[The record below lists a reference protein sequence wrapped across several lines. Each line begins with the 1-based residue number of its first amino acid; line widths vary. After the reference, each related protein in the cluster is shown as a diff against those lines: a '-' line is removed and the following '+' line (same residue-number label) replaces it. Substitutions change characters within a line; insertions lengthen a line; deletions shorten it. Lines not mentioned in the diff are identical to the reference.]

1 MQFSNARPHF
11 RLEFRLIRCS
21 QKEMA
26 EKGGKGFSLPKGSL
40 KGKDDNSAKSKQG
53 RKVQI
58 DFEDVSDPLEP
69 NSPKTNGKVNTP
81 ISKGDSGKGGKA
93 SKAASGG
100 KNSVTKAPSP
110 EFKIEEELPKNVKC
124 LMDCEA
130 AEILQGIQDRMVVI
144 SADPSIKI
152 PISSF
157 DSGLTYAKRGG
168 TFSNPQS
175 VRKILEPL
183 IKYGVS
189 EGEMCMVAN
198 LKVESDDEV
207 FALVPSLKSE
217 EGKLRD
223 PLKTALNELAKIQS
237 SV

>member
-1 MQFSNARPHF
+1 
-11 RLEFRLIRCS
+11 
-21 QKEMA
+21 MA

-100 KNSVTKAPSP
+100 TNSVTKAPSL

-152 PISSF
+152 PIPQLSSFVSSSF

-237 SV
+237 SVQGLDTPVDAIA